1 MINPGLGESELGR
14 NAGWGLWLLKLL
26 FARSTEVGSRSLV
39 YGASTGQETHGQYLS
54 DTRVADDQVSAFVKS
69 KEGLEA
75 QKKIWKELGE
85 KLEKIQPGIM
95 AML

>member
-1 MINPGLGESELGR
+1 M
-14 NAGWGLWLLKLL
+14 
-26 FARSTEVGSRSLV
+26 F
-39 YGASTGQETHGQYLS
+39 YGASAGQETHGQYLNE
-54 DTRVADDQVSAFVKS
+54 TQVADDQVSAFVKS
-69 KEGLEA
+69 EEGLKA